1 MTQPVK
7 RRYDSSRR
15 TEQAR
20 ATERAVIHAAH
31 DLFVRQGYGRTT
43 IADVAREAEVSPET
57 VYARFRNKPTLL
69 HRVWDV
75 TVGGDDDDVVFH
87 ERPEMR
93 AIRAEPDLSRRLMLH
108 ARFATRTARRVG
120 PFFRALQGAAASDER
135 VAGMLAEMDRQR
147 LAGMSVMA
155 AEAAASGQL
164 AVSEETCRD
173 FMWSMT
179 DGFLWSRLVDERGWS
194 DEDFAERLGRMWV
207 AVLVRR

>member
-1 MTQPVK
+1 MTEPVK
-7 RRYDSSRR
+7 RRYDSTRR

-20 ATERAVIHAAH
+20 ATERAVIGAAH

-57 VYARFRNKPTLL
+57 IYARFRNKPTLL

-75 TVGGDDDDVVFH
+75 TVGGDDEDVVFH
-87 ERPEMR
+87 ERPEVR
-93 AIRAEPDLSRRLMLH
+93 AIRAEPDLARRLMMH
-108 ARFATRTARRVG
+108 ARFATATARRIG
-120 PFFRALQGAAASDER
+120 PFLRALQGAAASDER

-147 LAGMSVMA
+147 LAGMTVLA
-155 AEAAASGQL
+155 GEAAATGQL
-164 AVSEETCRD
+164 AISEDDCRD

-207 AVLVRR
+207 AVLVRG